1 MKDSNSIFQITLFK
15 TIIVIYFL
23 YILVYSLGISVSFF
37 HDNSEFGIWAFISFL
52 MISGFIL
59 FIDIAII
66 LLITKAFK
74 DKNKRVYI
82 LIFQA
87 IICVIVYFGLNYEFK
102 NADKWNESAINDS
115 QTLQTDSADKQL
127 HDIYINDKSQYNQP
141 YIYGLA
147 DYDEPFTVAMN
158 IGTKQKT
165 VSLQ

>member
-23 YILVYSLGISVSFF
+23 YILLNSLGSSVSLF

-66 LLITKAFK
+66 SLITKEFK

-82 LIFQA
+82 LIFQV
-87 IICVIVYFGLNYEFK
+87 IICVIVYFGLNYIFK
-102 NADKWNESAINDS
+102 NADKWNESTINDS
-115 QTLQTDSADKQL
+115 QTLQTDSTDKQL
-127 HDIYINDKSQYNQP
+127 HGIYINIPSQQSLPLN
-141 YIYGLA
+141 ILKFKITSGDSA
-147 DYDEPFTVAMN
+147 D
-158 IGTKQKT
+158 I
-165 VSLQ
+165 